1 MIKKLPGSK
10 ATVSNEIPV
19 SIFME
24 SVFAIYEKLADIFTN
39 CIRSSNFSEILRKSE
54 VTPVFEKG
62 YTASKTDY
70 RPVSTVSN

>member
-24 SVFAIYEKLADIFTN
+24 SVFTIYEKLAGILTN

-54 VTPVFEKG
+54 VTPVFKKS